1 MTGAVF
7 TGLHEQELRRRFS
20 GEVEAKGL
28 RSWLGPM
35 LERAE
40 GMSLPD
46 GLYRGGWT
54 PPDEM
59 RVRPSPRAVPPGF
72 VPIKAGLGWAAEVD
86 AALARTGAAHAEVL
100 RVHFGPVPPLHEGV
114 EPRDLAAL
122 VCHLSGLG
130 PTAWKDLQARA
141 MSSPARPQDLK
152 AEARLAAARLRAE
165 RALARATA
173 AYASARAVVAKGP
186 PVKDIS

>member
-1 MTGAVF
+1 MTAAVF

-40 GMSLPD
+40 GMSLPE
-46 GLYRGGWT
+46 GYASARGGFT

-72 VPIKAGLGWAAEVD
+72 VPIKAGLEWAAEVD
-86 AALARTGAAHAEVL
+86 AALGRVGPALAEVL

-114 EPRDLAAL
+114 QPHDVAAL
-122 VCHLSGLG
+122 VCHISGLG
-130 PTAWKDLQARA
+130 PTAWKTLQARA
-141 MSSPARPQDLK
+141 MGGGPRPPDPK
-152 AEARLAAARLRAE
+152 AEAQLAAWRLRAE
-165 RALARATA
+165 RALDRARG
-173 AYASARAVVAKGP
+173 AYAAVRDISGT
-186 PVKDIS
+186 VKDIS